1 MNSTRRESEGKKT
14 SDLWIVSVSFCLYP
28 FVQWVD
34 DDDSEQKRVLKW
46 VHMTPKENKFLVSQL
61 VITFRLSLFLILLF
75 PHSLPA
81 TLARKNLPTSD
92 SDTMLV
98 IMSTDVNVTSISEN
112 FDEFKKMFGIE
123 FPSLSDTS
131 KHTTFTSGRG
141 ELISFISSI
150 SLSLTHSLAPCLHNI
165 SLRTKWGGKE
175 EEEGKTQSF
184 IYGRENWEECAL
196 HRVNFFNSRPK
207 IFVSV
212 SPECF

>member
-1 MNSTRRESEGKKT
+1 
-14 SDLWIVSVSFCLYP
+14 
-28 FVQWVD
+28 
-34 DDDSEQKRVLKW
+34 
-46 VHMTPKENKFLVSQL
+46 MTPKENKFLVSQL

-98 IMSTDVNVTSISEN
+98 IMSTDINVTSISEN

-123 FPSLSDTS
+123 FPSSSDAS
-131 KHTTFTSGRG
+131 QRATFTSGRG
-141 ELISFISSI
+141 ELISFIFFT
-150 SLSLTHSLAPCLHNI
+150 LSPCLYNI
-165 SLRTKWGGKE
+165 SLEKKE
-175 EEEGKTQSF
+175 GEEWEGKKKRERTQSF

-196 HRVNFFNSRPK
+196 LRVNFFSSRPK

-212 SPECF
+212 SQQKRKCF